1 MFVVDTNILVYAANR
16 NTPEHNRCRELI
28 ESWRRQAPPWYL
40 TWKIVY
46 EFLRVTTHPRV
57 WPHPWSLNR
66 AWDFMEALLSSP
78 SLIVL
83 AETDRHGLIAGE
95 VFAKLGQ
102 VLAGNLI
109 HDAHTAIVMREYG
122 IRRIYT
128 RDTDFH
134 RFPFLEVID
143 PLLSD

>member
-1 MFVVDTNILVYAANR
+1 M
-16 NTPEHNRCRELI
+16 
-28 ESWRRQAPPWYL
+28 
-40 TWKIVY
+40 
-46 EFLRVTTHPRV
+46 
-57 WPHPWSLNR
+57 
-66 AWDFMEALLSSP
+66 SSP

-102 VLAGNLI
+102 VLSGNLI

-134 RFPFLEVID
+134 RFAFLEVID
-143 PLLSD
+143 PLLPK

>member
-1 MFVVDTNILVYAANR
+1 MFVVDTNILVYGANR
-16 NTPEHNRCRELI
+16 NAPEHTRCRELLK
-28 ESWRRQAPPWYL
+28 SWRRQAPPWYL

-57 WPHPWSLNR
+57 LPHPWSLNR
-66 AWDFMEALLSSP
+66 AWDFMEVLLSSP

-95 VFAKLGQ
+95 VLARLGK
-102 VLAGNLI
+102 VLSGNLV
-109 HDAHTAIVMREYG
+109 HDAHTAIIMREYG

-134 RFPFLEVID
+134 RFDFLEVVD
-143 PLLSD
+143 PLLPK